1 MINPT
6 AVTNTFKRLHDKGL
20 SIKGLM
26 TWSVNWNNGI
36 NKDHVPY
43 NWEFSR
49 RYGPMING
57 TDLAGLEQEEA
68 DLEIAN
74 RQ

>member
-1 MINPT
+1 
-6 AVTNTFKRLHDKGL
+6 
-20 SIKGLM
+20 
-26 TWSVNWNNGI
+26 
-36 NKDHVPY
+36 VPY

-57 TDLAGLEQEEA
+57 TDLSGLEQDEA
-68 DLEIAN
+68 VLEIAN